1 MFVPKRWLVPGALS
15 ILLLTM
21 VMALALS
28 GFRPGGDAEAI
39 GVAAR
44 SPYLDTDL
52 ARSMADPA
60 LCTPG
65 VAEPVALT
73 AQEEADIRAYLEAV
87 EANKSIVITDAGTNS
102 GVITDNQ
109 FTDGGFGDI
118 GLQWREVEVGA
129 PVTNIHISGTGNTT
143 TIVVGDDNVVTV
155 VPDESVTVAPTPPP
169 VETPDPSLVST
180 PPVEVVAPVVG
191 TPTVP
196 ATTPTSDAGRPS

>member
-15 ILLLTM
+15 VLLLTM

-28 GFRPGGDAEAI
+28 GFRFGGGSEAI
-39 GVAAR
+39 DIAAR

-52 ARSMADPA
+52 ARSMSDPD
-60 LCTPG
+60 LCTPV
-65 VAEPVALT
+65 VAESAVLT

-87 EANKSIVITDAGTNS
+87 HANETIVVTDAATNS
-102 GVITDNQ
+102 GVITDSQ

-118 GLQWREVEVGA
+118 GQQWREVEVGA

-155 VPDESVTVAPTPPP
+155 VPEDSITVEPTTPPPPP
-169 VETPDPSLVST
+169 VETLDPSLVST
-180 PPVEVVAPVVG
+180 PTVETPAPADE
-191 TPTVP
+191 TVP
-196 ATTPTSDAGRPS
+196 AAPVADPES